1 MHFGRR
7 RDTRFGTAFPPAP
20 PSRSKNGNT
29 TNTPSEASIAAD
41 LPPPPPPAAPA
52 PATGL
57 SFSEFV
63 ELIAR
68 IAVDNMQQPNYHAVF
83 PTPFSKVSINV
94 SRCGHEVWGCLMSAG
109 RAGAG
114 FGDAHGV
121 GNRRHEQTSG
131 SAHDPV

>member
-20 PSRSKNGNT
+20 TPPSRGKHGNAST
-29 TNTPSEASIAAD
+29 LSELSASE
-41 LPPPPPPAAPA
+41 LPPPPAPAAPA

-83 PTPFSKVSINV
+83 PTPFSKVRPRI
-94 SRCGHEVWGCLMSAG
+94 RCGKRS
-109 RAGAG
+109 RA
-114 FGDAHGV
+114 
-121 GNRRHEQTSG
+121 
-131 SAHDPV
+131 